1 MRRSLL
7 GIGAVLCAG
16 LWAQM
21 AAPEKIDLSV
31 VQRIRHEAFGQNSK
45 VMDTA
50 FYLTDVYG
58 PRLTGSPNAR
68 AAGEWAVKK
77 MNEWG
82 LANAKMEAWGPFG
95 RGWSCTR
102 FVAEMKE
109 PEFQPIIGFA
119 QPWSPGTNGPVSGE
133 AVFAVISGPQDLDKW
148 KGKLRGKILLST
160 QPHPSEM
167 VAEPYL
173 HRLTDAELAQAAEA
187 PDPVSGNPNILPLGF
202 TRGPIVPAARGGAA
216 ATGAGGPGGGR
227 GEGRGGRGA
236 GGRGGAGR
244 GFATELN
251 KFLHDE
257 GVLVVVRPGN
267 GPDGGT
273 VMGSAA
279 GDRNM
284 TDDQLP
290 PPSVVVTNEH
300 YNRIVRLIEKEIPVT
315 LEFDIAAKF
324 TEPEDS
330 FNITAEIPG
339 TNPASGLVMMGGH
352 FDSWTGGTG
361 ATDNGA
367 GSAVAMEA
375 MRILKAL
382 NLKMQRTV
390 RVALWTGEEE
400 GTLGSRAY
408 VKDHFAD
415 ITDMKPKPEYA
426 QLSAYYNLDNGTG
439 RIRGIYAQDNDMAE
453 PIFRAWLEPF
463 RDLAASTVTIRATGS
478 TDNVPFDNV
487 GLPAFQ
493 FIQDPLE
500 YGTRTHHSNM
510 DVYDRLQANDLEQAA
525 AIEAW
530 FVYNTAARAEMIP
543 RKPMPKP
550 QPAGAG
556 RGGRGGE

>member
-1 MRRSLL
+1 MRRSLVGL
-7 GIGAVLCAG
+7 LAVLCAC
-16 LWAQM
+16 LSAQVGS
-21 AAPEKIDLSV
+21 PEKIDLSI
-31 VQRIRHEAFGQNSK
+31 VQQIRHEAFGQNSQ

-58 PRLTGSPNAR
+58 PRLTGSPNAK

-77 MNEWG
+77 MTEWG
-82 LANAKMEAWGPFG
+82 LVNARMEPWGPFG
-95 RGWSCTR
+95 RGWVSTR
-102 FVAEMKE
+102 FMAQMKE

-119 QPWSPGTNGPVSGE
+119 QPWSPGTNGDVTGE
-133 AVFAVISGPQDLDKW
+133 AVYAVISGPEDLDKW
-148 KGKLRGKILLST
+148 RGKLKGKIVLAAA
-160 QPHPSEM
+160 PHASEM
-167 VAEPYL
+167 VSEPYL

-187 PDPVSGNPNILPLGF
+187 PEPTSGNPNILPLGF
-202 TRGPIVPAARGGAA
+202 SRGPIIPSPRGGAA
-216 ATGAGGPGGGR
+216 AAGAG
-227 GEGRGGRGA
+227 GGRGA
-236 GGRGGAGR
+236 GGRGAAAGRGGAGGGR
-244 GFATELN
+244 GFAAELN

-257 GVLVVVRPGN
+257 GVLVVVRPGS

-290 PPSVVVTNEH
+290 PPSVLITNEH
-300 YNRIVRLIEKEIPVT
+300 YNRMVRLVEKGIPVT
-315 LEFDIAAKF
+315 LEFDIGAKF
-324 TEPEDS
+324 TPPADS

-339 TNPASGLVMMGGH
+339 TKPDSGFVMLGGH

-375 MRILKAL
+375 VRILKSL
-382 NLKMQRTV
+382 DLKMQRTV
-390 RVALWTGEEE
+390 RIALWTGEEQ
-400 GTLGSRAY
+400 GTLGSRAW
-408 VKDHFAD
+408 VKDHLAD
-415 ITDMKPKPEYA
+415 ATDMKPKPEYA
-426 QLSAYYNLDNGTG
+426 KLSAYYNLDNGSG
-439 RIRGIYAQDNDMAE
+439 RIRGIYMQDNNMVE

-463 RDLAASTVTIRATGS
+463 KDLGASTLTIRATGS

-500 YGTRTHHSNM
+500 YGSRTHHSNM

-530 FVYNTAARAEMIP
+530 FVYNTASRPDMIP

-550 QPAGAG
+550 QAG
-556 RGGRGGE
+556 RGGRGGD